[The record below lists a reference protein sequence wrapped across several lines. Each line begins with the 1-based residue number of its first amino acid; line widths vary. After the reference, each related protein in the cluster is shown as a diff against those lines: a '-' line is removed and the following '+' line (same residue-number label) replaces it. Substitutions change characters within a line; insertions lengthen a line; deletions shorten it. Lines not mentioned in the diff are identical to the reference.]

1 MSLAGRELYQGQT
14 THLSAKGTKAIGD
27 KAWRHE
33 ERLFPWGVLGEAR
46 PNLLVKPSNE
56 RSLWGTAEDKRPRRK
71 NSHVSTS
78 ITPNPCLVHPLL
90 WQGERERE
98 GGKEG
103 EEGECRAKMVRRE
116 AKRQRDEERQR
127 EDKSY
132 ERGGK
137 KRLREGRR
145 WETKG
150 KIAKGSIKRWASG
163 DSVWNWEWG
172 CKLGRVKGIS
182 RSLCQHIRTF
192 LVVSNPIQVR
202 RNQSKQKLLM
212 KC

>member
-1 MSLAGRELYQGQT
+1 MIYSSRTDHSFKKNIKKPGLSLAGRELYQGQT

-90 WQGERERE
+90 WQGEGERE
-98 GGKEG
+98 GER
-103 EEGECRAKMVRRE
+103 ERRGS
-116 AKRQRDEERQR
+116 AER
-127 EDKSY
+127 K
-132 ERGGK
+132 
-137 KRLREGRR
+137 
-145 WETKG
+145 W
-150 KIAKGSIKRWASG
+150 
-163 DSVWNWEWG
+163 
-172 CKLGRVKGIS
+172 
-182 RSLCQHIRTF
+182 
-192 LVVSNPIQVR
+192 
-202 RNQSKQKLLM
+202 
-212 KC
+212 

>member
-1 MSLAGRELYQGQT
+1 MSLAGRELYQGQA
-14 THLSAKGTKAIGD
+14 THLSGKGTKAIGD
-27 KAWRHE
+27 KAWMHE

-90 WQGERERE
+90 WQGE
-98 GGKEG
+98 GEG
-103 EEGECRAKMVRRE
+103 EEGECGVKMERRE
-116 AKRQRDEERQR
+116 AKRKKDEEKQR

-132 ERGGK
+132 EKGK

-145 WETKG
+145 
-150 KIAKGSIKRWASG
+150 
-163 DSVWNWEWG
+163 
-172 CKLGRVKGIS
+172 
-182 RSLCQHIRTF
+182 
-192 LVVSNPIQVR
+192 
-202 RNQSKQKLLM
+202 
-212 KC
+212 